1 MKKNYIMKIIEVTL
15 TDHSNKS
22 ELLVFDSIEHVLLS
36 YDGDPTS
43 NAVRV
48 VIYVSAFLILVP
60 NISLINMIK
69 TKMTMTFLDQ
79 MVLLDLIMCTGNIF
93 NLIMFGYRGSE
104 DFVGVCTIQPAYAFF
119 LSLFN
124 RINSFVII
132 LYRYIFVMKPH
143 LVDTPEKR
151 KQFEDLLMSGK
162 EFELNFGTGF
172 PLSLYNS
179 YVFG

>member
-1 MKKNYIMKIIEVTL
+1 MEIIEVTL
-15 TDHSNKS
+15 SENSNKS
-22 ELLVFDSIEHVLLS
+22 ESFIFDSIEHVLLS

-48 VIYVSAFLILVP
+48 VIYVSAFLILVT

-124 RINSFVII
+124 RVNSFVIVI
-132 LYRYIFVMKPH
+132 YRYILVMKHH
-143 LVDTPEKR
+143 LVDNPEKR
-151 KQFEDLLMSGK
+151 KQIEDLLMSGK
-162 EFELNFGTGF
+162 VFDLNF
-172 PLSLYNS
+172 SNC
-179 YVFG
+179 VIVI